1 MEYLRVT
8 RLVEISYEQSTYSWS
23 VKLEENPNKLLFGIR
38 ANTEGAFYL
47 VADDCQEVDVEV
59 SSVDFHFTDG
69 LCRVRVSEDARTS
82 TVVT

>member
-1 MEYLRVT
+1 M
-8 RLVEISYEQSTYSWS
+8 
-23 VKLEENPNKLLFGIR
+23 
-38 ANTEGAFYL
+38 YL
-47 VADDCQEVDVEV
+47 VADDRQEVDVEV

>member
-1 MEYLRVT
+1 M
-8 RLVEISYEQSTYSWS
+8 VEISYEQSTYSWS
-23 VKLEENPNKLLFGIR
+23 VKLEQNPQQLAFRIR
-38 ANTEGAFYL
+38 INTGGVFYL